1 MEEKLFLKSKKI
13 YRTLSN
19 WFILAYGDQFISNG
33 DQFILREIWRK
44 DAGSG
49 RSTWPGSRLR
59 GRQHISGVMPVV
71 AVFTTTATA
80 TA

>member
-13 YRTLSN
+13 YRTFSN

-33 DQFILREIWRK
+33 DQFILREISSPC
-44 DAGSG
+44 AS
-49 RSTWPGSRLR
+49 RSTWRVR
-59 GRQHISGVMPVV
+59 DFAVARVMPVV

-80 TA
+80 AA